1 MPNSLFHANLTRL
14 IARLSVAFGTNE
26 PSLTQNRNLPPL
38 KGVFKAM
45 KINKSYLFAGGA
57 ILAIVLWFWYN
68 SVRKDDAPAPAKTS
82 IEQTTSIPTVVVEP
96 REAEEHQNSFQLYGR
111 TEANRE
117 VDVKAE
123 TAGLVVRTPVTEGTL
138 VKRRTVLCR
147 QDVDARQA
155 NLEQARANLEA
166 RKLDYQSSKTL
177 VEKGYRSSVQLKS
190 LQAAVDGA
198 QAAVKQAE
206 IELDNVNMRAPFSGI
221 FDKQMAE
228 VGDYLLPG
236 QACGKLI
243 EMSPLIVTVELT
255 ETQVGQMKVGQAAE
269 VSLVTGEKVE
279 GKIRF
284 IEANANAATRTFRTE
299 IEVPNADYALKGG
312 VTATVAIKAGIV
324 KAQHVPS
331 KILTLDSDGTL
342 GVRYVNYDN
351 RVGFSVVNQIDED
364 SDGIWVT
371 GLPDSTRI
379 IVQGQD
385 YVSVGTEV
393 EPKTVGFNGATE

>member
-1 MPNSLFHANLTRL
+1 
-14 IARLSVAFGTNE
+14 
-26 PSLTQNRNLPPL
+26 
-38 KGVFKAM
+38 M
-45 KINKSYLFAGGA
+45 KINKSYLFAIGA
-57 ILAIVLWFWYN
+57 FIAIALWFWYN
-68 SVRKDDAPAPAKTS
+68 SGRVDNSSASSNSAA
-82 IEQTTSIPTVVVEP
+82 EQSTITPTVVVET
-96 REAEEHQNSFQLYGR
+96 REAQEHQNGYKLYGR

-117 VDVKAE
+117 VSIKAE
-123 TAGLVVRTPVTEGTL
+123 TAGLVIATPLKEGRR
-138 VKRRTVLCR
+138 VKRGTTLCR

-177 VEKGYRSSVQLKS
+177 VEKGYRSAVQLKS

-198 QAAVKQAE
+198 QASVKQAE

-221 FDKQMAE
+221 FDEQIAE

-243 EMSPLIVTVELT
+243 EMSPLIVSVELT
-255 ETQVGQMKVGQAAE
+255 ETQVGEVKIGQKAE
-269 VSLVTGEKVE
+269 VNLATGESVTGQ
-279 GKIRF
+279 IRF
-284 IEANANAATRTFRTE
+284 IEANANSATRTFRTE
-299 IEVPNADYALKGG
+299 IEVPNQDYKLKGG
-312 VTATVAIKAGIV
+312 VTATVGIKAGTV

-331 KILTLDSDGTL
+331 KILTLDADGSL

-351 RVGFSVVNQIDED
+351 RVGFAVVNQIDED

-393 EPKTVGFNGATE
+393 EPKSVGYSGATE

>member
-1 MPNSLFHANLTRL
+1 MN
-14 IARLSVAFGTNE
+14 
-26 PSLTQNRNLPPL
+26 
-38 KGVFKAM
+38 
-45 KINKSYLFAGGA
+45 INKSYVFAVGA
-57 ILAIVLWFWYN
+57 ILAIALWFWYN
-68 SVRKDDAPAPAKTS
+68 SGLKDNKPTPAKTS
-82 IEQTTSIPTVVVEP
+82 IEQTTAIPTVVVES
-96 REAEEHQNSFQLYGR
+96 REAEDHQNSFKLYGR

-123 TAGLVVRTPVTEGTL
+123 TAGLVIATPVSEG
-138 VKRRTVLCR
+138 KRIKRGTTLCR
-147 QDVDARQA
+147 QDIDARQA
-155 NLEQARANLEA
+155 NLDQARANLEA
-166 RKLDYQSSKTL
+166 RQFDLQSTQTL
-177 VEKGYRSSVQLKS
+177 VDKGYRSAVQLKS
-190 LQAAVDGA
+190 QKAAVDGA
-198 QAAVKQAE
+198 LASVKQAQ

-221 FDKQMAE
+221 FDEQMAE

-243 EMSPLIVTVELT
+243 EMNPLIVTVELT
-255 ETQVGQMKVGQAAE
+255 ETQVGEIKIGQEAAIT
-269 VSLVTGEKVE
+269 LVTGESVM

-299 IEVPNADYALKGG
+299 IEVPNANYALKGG
-312 VTATVAIKAGIV
+312 VTATVAIKAGTV

-342 GVRYVNYDN
+342 GVRYVDYDN
-351 RVGFSVVNQIDED
+351 RVGFSTVKQIDED

-385 YVSVGTEV
+385 YVSIGTEV
-393 EPKTVGFNGATE
+393 EPKTVDYNGATE

>member
-1 MPNSLFHANLTRL
+1 
-14 IARLSVAFGTNE
+14 
-26 PSLTQNRNLPPL
+26 
-38 KGVFKAM
+38 M
-45 KINKSYLFAGGA
+45 KINKSYLFAAGA
-57 ILAIVLWFWYN
+57 FLAIALWFWYN
-68 SVRKDDAPAPAKTS
+68 SGREDNSPPPAKPA
-82 IEQTTSIPTVVVEP
+82 IEQSTTIPTVVVEA
-96 REAEEHQNSFQLYGR
+96 REAEDHQNAFNLYGR

-117 VDVKAE
+117 VELKAK
-123 TAGLVVRTPVTEGTL
+123 TAGLVVSTPVTEG
-138 VKRRTVLCR
+138 RRIKTGTTICR

-155 NLEQARANLEA
+155 NLDQALATLEA

-177 VEKGYRSSVQLKS
+177 VDKGYRSSVQLKS

-198 QAAVKQAE
+198 QASVKQAE
-206 IELDNVNMRAPFSGI
+206 IELDNVNMRAPFSGV
-221 FDKQMAE
+221 FDSQMAE

-236 QACGKLI
+236 QACGRLI
-243 EMSPLIVTVELT
+243 EMNPLIVSIELT
-255 ETQVGQMKVGQAAE
+255 ETQVGEIKIGQTAE
-269 VSLVTGEKVE
+269 VKLATGENVT

-284 IEANANAATRTFRTE
+284 VEANANSATRTFRTE
-299 IEVPNADYALKGG
+299 IQVPNTNYALKGG
-312 VTATVAIKAGIV
+312 VTANVKIKSGTV

-351 RVGFSVVNQIDED
+351 RVGFAVVKQIDED
-364 SDGIWVT
+364 NDGIWVT

-393 EPKTVGFNGATE
+393 DPQNASFDRATE